1 MGQANQDRNFTL
13 IEVNM
18 FFEYEFFEMNNRT
31 IIESADYHTFLG
43 NCPPTLP
50 LSQHFTLSEKQVLML
65 A

>member
-18 FFEYEFFEMNNRT
+18 FFEYEFFKMNNRT
-31 IIESADYHTFLG
+31 IIESVDYHTFLV

-50 LSQHFTLSEKQVLML
+50 LSQHFTLSEK
-65 A
+65 